1 MASGK
6 IKNKLLN
13 RIFKKGYKATK
24 YPFLVVIFL
33 VQFIYL
39 HETAM
44 AQSISLD
51 QEWRTDLMRRA
62 QLLGQF
68 DSTVSFLINPVY
80 LNNQNLKSKIS
91 NSNQPNNYFQKR
103 GQSFFKKFGY
113 VDLMPVQ
120 LHQQYVTDI
129 PFKTID
135 GPMLASSGYQVM
147 ASAGLYA
154 KLGPLTIQLQ
164 PQWVHAQNKSF
175 SNNIQTT
182 NYNKLFWGNSSVRL
196 NAGPASIGMST
207 ENISWGP
214 SVFNPLLMSGHAPGF
229 AHLTFKSRR
238 PLKTPIGNIEWQ
250 WVAAYLDPMDKAYQG
265 LAEVSAATIPS
276 RRYFNGATLAYQPKW
291 IKGLSVGLTRVVQQ
305 PEIILEV
312 FNNWNLIFKNISRA
326 NDANEFTDYLL
337 NSVESNTDQYASF
350 FMRYLMQPAN
360 AEFYMEWGRN
370 DAFYNFR
377 DAIQR
382 LDHSRAYTLGVRKL
396 FQVNADKTK
405 YWQIISEYTRMQQPP
420 SWPLLSGGSW
430 YVHGGA
436 AQGYTHLGEIMGAPI
451 GQGANAQTFRLSK
464 FNGLQQYG
472 IQLERVTQNGVY
484 FEDNLAFTNPAKTKW
499 VDFGLRLLADHPFK
513 RVVLSSSIAYKKSFN
528 YQWTQ
533 PADATGLGFNNPND
547 LNSFMFK
554 LGIWFR

>member
-1 MASGK
+1 MVSGK
-6 IKNKLLN
+6 IKNKILKF
-13 RIFKKGYKATK
+13 IFKKGYKATR
-24 YPFLVVIFL
+24 YPFLVTIFL
-33 VQFIYL
+33 MQFICM
-39 HETAM
+39 HQTAL

-51 QEWRTDLMRRA
+51 QEWRTDLVRRE
-62 QLLGQF
+62 QLLGRY

-80 LNNQNLKSKIS
+80 TTNQKMNWVGLKS
-91 NSNQPNNYFQKR
+91 NQTNRYLQKK
-103 GQSFFKKFGY
+103 GKSFLGKFGY

-120 LHQQYVTDI
+120 LIQQYATDI
-129 PFKTID
+129 PFKTLD

-147 ASAGLYA
+147 ASAGVYA

-164 PQWVHAQNKSF
+164 PQWVNAQNKSF
-175 SNNIQTT
+175 TNNIQTT
-182 NYNKLFWGNSSVRL
+182 NYNKLFWGNSSIRL
-196 NAGPASIGMST
+196 NAGPASIGISS

-229 AHLTFKSRR
+229 THLTFNSRR
-238 PLKTPIGNIEWQ
+238 PLKTPIGSFEWQ
-250 WVAAYLDPMDKAYQG
+250 WIAAYLDPMDKTYQG

-276 RRYFNGATLAYQPKW
+276 RRYYNGATIAYQPKW
-291 IKGLSVGLTRVVQQ
+291 VSGLSLGLTRVVQQ

-337 NSVESNTDQYASF
+337 NSVEGNTDQYASF
-350 FMRYLMQPAN
+350 FMRYLLQPAN

-396 FQVNADKTK
+396 FNVNEQKTK
-405 YWQIISEYTRMQQPP
+405 YWQLISEYTRMQQPP

-430 YVHGGA
+430 YVHSGA
-436 AQGYTHLGEIMGAPI
+436 LQGYTHLGEIMGAPI
-451 GQGANAQTFRLSK
+451 GQGANAQTLRLSK

-484 FEDNLAFTNPAKTKW
+484 FEDNLAFTDPSKTKW
-499 VDFGLRLLADHPFK
+499 VDFGLRLIADHPFK
-513 RVVLSSSIAYKKSFN
+513 QFVLSSSLAYKRSLN
-528 YQWTQ
+528 YQW
-533 PADATGLGFNNPND
+533 GNND
-547 LNSFMFK
+547 LDSFMFK

>member
-1 MASGK
+1 MVSGK
-6 IKNKLLN
+6 IKNKILKF
-13 RIFKKGYKATK
+13 IFKKGYKATR
-24 YPFLVVIFL
+24 YPFLVTIL
-33 VQFIYL
+33 LMQFICLYQNAL
-39 HETAM
+39 

-51 QEWRTDLMRRA
+51 QEWRTDLVRRE
-62 QLLGQF
+62 QLLGRF

-80 LNNQNLKSKIS
+80 TTNQKTNWVGLKS
-91 NSNQPNNYFQKR
+91 NQTNRYLQKK
-103 GQSFFKKFGY
+103 GKSFLGKFGY

-120 LHQQYVTDI
+120 LIQQYATDI
-129 PFKTID
+129 PFKTLD

-147 ASAGLYA
+147 ASAGVYA

-164 PQWVHAQNKSF
+164 PQWVNAQNKSF
-175 SNNIQTT
+175 TDNIQTT
-182 NYNKLFWGNSSVRL
+182 NYNKLFWGNSSIRL
-196 NAGPASIGMST
+196 NAGPASIGISS

-229 AHLTFKSRR
+229 THLTFNSRR
-238 PLKTPIGNIEWQ
+238 PLKTPIGSFEWQ
-250 WVAAYLDPMDKAYQG
+250 WIAAYLDPMDKAYQG

-276 RRYFNGATLAYQPKW
+276 RRYYNGATIAYQPKW
-291 IKGLSVGLTRVVQQ
+291 VSGLSLGLTRVVQQ

-337 NSVESNTDQYASF
+337 NSVEGNTDQYASF
-350 FMRYLMQPAN
+350 FMRYVLQPAN

-396 FQVNADKTK
+396 FNVNEQKTK
-405 YWQIISEYTRMQQPP
+405 YWQLISEYTRMQQPP

-430 YVHGGA
+430 YVHSGA
-436 AQGYTHLGEIMGAPI
+436 LQGYTHLGEIMGAPI
-451 GQGANAQTFRLSK
+451 GQGANAQTLRISK

-472 IQLERVTQNGVY
+472 LQLERVTQNGVY
-484 FEDNLAFTNPAKTKW
+484 FEDNLAFTDPSKTKW
-499 VDFGLRLLADHPFK
+499 VDFGLRLIADHPFK
-513 RVVLSSSIAYKKSFN
+513 QFVLSSSLAYKRSLN
-528 YQWTQ
+528 YQW
-533 PADATGLGFNNPND
+533 GNND